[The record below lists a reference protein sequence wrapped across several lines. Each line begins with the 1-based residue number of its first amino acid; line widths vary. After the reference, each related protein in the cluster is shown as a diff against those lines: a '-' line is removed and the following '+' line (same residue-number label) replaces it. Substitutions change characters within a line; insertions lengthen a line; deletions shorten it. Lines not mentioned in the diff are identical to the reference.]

1 MIKPTKIHLHKQ
13 SKTLEIGFSDDAS
26 QLYQLPAELLRT
38 HSPSAEV
45 RGHGVGQEVLVYGKS
60 NVGIDSIKPVGNY
73 GLHVYFDDG
82 HNTGIFTWTYLK
94 ELSATQEA
102 LWESYLEKLKAAGK
116 NRDPHVAVLHFP

>member
-13 SKTLEIGFSDDAS
+13 SKTLEIGFSDNAS

-60 NVGIDSIKPVGNY
+60 NVGINSIKPAGNY

-82 HNTGIFTWTYLK
+82 HDTGIFTWTYLK

-102 LWESYLEKLKAAGK
+102 LWESYLEKLKTAGK

>member
-13 SKTLEIGFSDDAS
+13 SKTLEIGFSDNAS

-45 RGHGVGQEVLVYGKS
+45 RGHGVGQEVLVYGKI
-60 NVGIDSIKPVGNY
+60 NVGINSIKPAGNY
-73 GLHVYFDDG
+73 GLHIYFDDG
-82 HNTGIFTWTYLK
+82 HDSGIFTWTYLK
-94 ELSATQEA
+94 ELCATKHA

-116 NRDPHVAVLHFP
+116 NRDPHIAVVHFP